1 MDRRLGEV
9 RMGLNKISRDRRRLA
24 DIVYD
29 QLVDAIQSGAIGA
42 DERLVQEKLADE
54 LQISRTPV
62 REALLRLEQDG
73 ILVSSS
79 RGGFLIHN
87 MTDQE
92 VRELY
97 QARAAIEGQAMR
109 ILATQN
115 NPRKN
120 ADLRETVEREENI
133 SSPSVAAYFEANR
146 TIHRRFLELSGN
158 RYLIEMF
165 DNIWNR
171 GVSYNLFAAIKKL
184 DLDKSFGDH
193 IRLVDAIETGDVT
206 AATDAIID
214 HIQHGYELQIEALNK
229 RADAQR

>member
-1 MDRRLGEV
+1 
-9 RMGLNKISRDRRRLA
+9 MGLTKISRDRRRLA

-29 QLVDAIQSGAIGA
+29 QLVDAIQSGSIAA

-54 LQISRTPV
+54 LQISRTPI

-73 ILVSSS
+73 ILVSSP

-109 ILATQN
+109 ILATMN
-115 NPRKN
+115 DPEKN
-120 ADLRETVEREENI
+120 ADLRETINREENI
-133 SSPSVAAYFEANR
+133 SSPSISAYFEANR
-146 TIHRRFLELSGN
+146 NIHRRFLELSGN
-158 RYLIEMF
+158 RYLTEMF

-171 GVSYNLFAAIKKL
+171 GVSYNLFAAIDRL
-184 DLDKSFGDH
+184 DLSKSFGDH
-193 IRLVDAIETGDVT
+193 VRLVDAIETGDVT
-206 AATDAIID
+206 LATDAITD
-214 HIQHGYELQIEALNK
+214 HVKHGYEMQIEALNK
-229 RADAQR
+229 DTNS